1 MRKTELPW
9 LHRERNRKL
18 QLKLT
23 RLSPLG
29 GLEKLP
35 INARIRFVRESAHLS
50 QSELAK
56 LCRCTQQEIGR
67 MEKNEG
73 AGAVKISSL
82 QKIAKALD
90 CEFVYGFVPNK
101 SSKTWSYFSK
111 ELPKGTIRAVKKNGN
126 KRVQYFQLG
135 RRGK

>member
-9 LHRERNRKL
+9 LERERNRKL

-29 GLEKLP
+29 DLEKLP
-35 INARIRFVRESAHLS
+35 VKARIRFARESAHLS

-73 AGAVKISSL
+73 VGAVKISSL

-101 SSKTWSYFSK
+101 SAKTWSHFTK
-111 ELPKGTIRAVKKNGN
+111 ELPKGTMRAVKE
-126 KRVQYFQLG
+126 KR
-135 RRGK
+135 